1 MKVRIMFLLS
11 LLCSI
16 TSFAYCNGANWKAVK
31 YSIQPDSCVH
41 SNLGK
46 TMSEILFNPSKVTC
60 YTIKGKS
67 TVEKEDY
74 ELEPHYV
81 RDSLI
86 AKLSVSQINM
96 LQLNLLSDEENY
108 KEDSI
113 KVRSPYVPCIE
124 FCFEKKKKNPVHV
137 IVSLSDFSWTIVYD
151 DKKQGNWNY
160 ADKRL
165 MERYCKMIL
174 GDIYKKVR

>member
-1 MKVRIMFLLS
+1 M
-11 LLCSI
+11 
-16 TSFAYCNGANWKAVK
+16 
-31 YSIQPDSCVH
+31 
-41 SNLGK
+41 
-46 TMSEILFNPSKVTC
+46 
-60 YTIKGKS
+60 
-67 TVEKEDY
+67 
-74 ELEPHYV
+74 EPHYV

-96 LQLNLLSDEENY
+96 LQFNLLSDEENY